1 MSGNMK
7 FKFNPAKDGIT
18 KVLGPLEAEIMQ
30 VVWQM
35 NQATVSEVHRVLQ
48 SRRDIAYTTVMTTMS
63 RLQTKNILKRVRV
76 GLSYVYS
83 PAMPRD
89 EFANA
94 VVKNVLDSMF
104 QEFGDSAFKYI
115 VEYINSTDEK
125 HFDALH
131 DAVRERHHSK
141 AKA

>member
-1 MSGNMK
+1 MTGNMK

-35 NQATVSEVHRVLQ
+35 NQATVSDVHRVLQ

-63 RLQTKNILKRVRV
+63 RLQTKNILTRKRV

-83 PAMPRD
+83 PAMPKE

-94 VVKNVLDSMF
+94 VVKSVLDSMF

-115 VEYINSTDEK
+115 VEYIQSSDEK
-125 HFDALH
+125 QFATLEA
-131 DAVRERHHSK
+131 AVKERHRAK